1 MRKTY
6 RGSCHCGAVR
16 FECEIDLAPEG
27 KRSPPVRPG
36 VWWTSTFRCN
46 CSYCGKTRFWKAF
59 VPPEH
64 FRLLA
69 GDDDGLGDYRFG
81 PGHIHHRF
89 CRNCGLHPFATASF
103 EPMGGDFHAV
113 NLDCLDDATP
123 EELDAAPITYE
134 DGAHDAWDRPPA
146 HTRYL

>member
-6 RGSCHCGAVR
+6 RGSCHCGTVR

-27 KRSPPVRPG
+27 QRSPPPRPG
-36 VWWTSTFRCN
+36 VWWTTTFRCS
-46 CSYCGKTRFWKAF
+46 CSYCRKTRFWKAF

-69 GDDDGLGDYRFG
+69 GEEALGDYRFG
-81 PGHIHHRF
+81 PAHIHHRF
-89 CRNCGLHPFATASF
+89 CPTCGLHPFASASF
-103 EPMGGDFHAV
+103 DVMGGDFHAV
-113 NLDCLDDATP
+113 NISCLDDATP
-123 EELDAAPITYE
+123 EELAAAPITYE

-146 HTRYL
+146 YTRYL